1 MTSTPHLPRPAT
13 WTPDQRCVPVVL
25 RQGSRSRTANVS
37 EPAVRYGGGVEL
49 EITDEARA
57 LLDKRGGT
65 MTIDFIR
72 PTG

>member
-1 MTSTPHLPRPAT
+1 MLI
-13 WTPDQRCVPVVL
+13 
-25 RQGSRSRTANVS
+25 
-37 EPAVRYGGGVEL
+37 
-49 EITDEARA
+49 EITPEASD

>member
-1 MTSTPHLPRPAT
+1 MAM
-13 WTPDQRCVPVVL
+13 Q
-25 RQGSRSRTANVS
+25 
-37 EPAVRYGGGVEL
+37 L
-49 EITDEARA
+49 EITDDARA